1 LARGIAQCRISRLSG
16 QRVALRGERHIF
28 GPLSKNNTGMA
39 AQRAGLPVISKS
51 CRQRWL
57 HSCLFDKVV
66 HLQIWGAVVYFKAHL
81 VTVNLLFATVKE
93 SLKSD
98 SICHSYGQ
106 MKKGLGFFLI
116 YSVVYC
122 ANI

>member
-1 LARGIAQCRISRLSG
+1 MNFVTGERTAVPRANKFHVYRGNVSP
-16 QRVALRGERHIF
+16 LRGEKPIF

-57 HSCLFDKVV
+57 HSCSFDKVV

-106 MKKGLGFFLI
+106 MKKGPGFF
-116 YSVVYC
+116 
-122 ANI
+122 